1 MFPFQQS
8 NEFSSAISC
17 NPHQDNPFLA
27 GASNNPTNL
36 MGDGLPPR
44 VLANSNTNND
54 ANLACDEKKII
65 RKEIERQRRQQMS
78 TLHASLRSLLPL
90 ESLKGKRSM
99 SDHIDEAAKY
109 IKHLQNN
116 VQELSVKRDELKNLS
131 NSTPLDDQRNEISSY
146 NNLMSTTVTVLS
158 RVDGVEIVAN
168 SGYGEDSFLLSRVLD
183 AIIEEGFEV
192 ICCIST
198 KRDGRLYNTI
208 QCQASHL
215 PCMDVAALQQ
225 KLNNVILSSRFTSN

>member
-1 MFPFQQS
+1 
-8 NEFSSAISC
+8 
-17 NPHQDNPFLA
+17 
-27 GASNNPTNL
+27 

-54 ANLACDEKKII
+54 ASLACDEKKII

-116 VQELSVKRDELKNLS
+116 VKELSVKRDELKNLS

-168 SGYGEDSFLLSRVLD
+168 SGSGEDSFLLSRVLD

-215 PCMDVAALQQ
+215 TCMDVAALQQ